1 MVTLCCIDG
10 CFSRSKTKYHQELEN
25 IIEEAD
31 TYIRF
36 YSILA
41 DMLVIMNKY
50 DSVVISPAIVMA
62 TCASAVAGCIYITCP
77 VDLVKRNSEAR

>member
-1 MVTLCCIDG
+1 MVTSCCIDG

-36 YSILA
+36 YSISA
-41 DMLVIMNKY
+41 GMLVIINKY
-50 DSVVISPAIVMA
+50 DTDGVVISPASDGV
-62 TCASAVAGCIYITCP
+62 
-77 VDLVKRNSEAR
+77 LR